1 LRLLSWALQKAA
13 VWQRIVK
20 NVLRAAGV
28 LVLLIVVAVATGKVA
43 GAIALT
49 FVLAIVGYLANRV
62 RGFPIGAIGRLTA
75 TEVETYPVHVF
86 RLPLAVPVGRF
97 PMNRFQA
104 INVVEHIIMPRTAS
118 IGTNTGR
125 VILVGKP
132 GTPNIQFAAAAID
145 AAWEIGRELG
155 ALINLDVKRVDAPG
169 SHTVRVSL

>member
-1 LRLLSWALQKAA
+1 
-13 VWQRIVK
+13 
-20 NVLRAAGV
+20 
-28 LVLLIVVAVATGKVA
+28 
-43 GAIALT
+43 
-49 FVLAIVGYLANRV
+49 
-62 RGFPIGAIGRLTA
+62 
-75 TEVETYPVHVF
+75 
-86 RLPLAVPVGRF
+86 
-97 PMNRFQA
+97 MNRFQA